1 MYRKNAE
8 GWLKHIDF
16 LVLDFL
22 GLQLA
27 FLLSWYLRAGNFSFL
42 HKQVNGIVWIVL
54 VLFSICV
61 SFLTENH
68 RDIIRR
74 GYLVEF
80 KAVLKQTMY
89 VIVCESMFLFLWKG
103 AENFSRLVFLYFAV
117 FYFLFL
123 YVLRTFWKHL
133 LRKYENIFE
142 PTRNLLLIASADVA
156 ESMAEDVQSQA
167 YGALHIIGFGLLDNP
182 QRKSSIKSY
191 QVLAVG
197 DEILRMVQSGW
208 VDEVLV
214 RIGSGQEKADWLV
227 KRFQEMGLTTHIYL
241 GKADEQSQ
249 TRIIENV
256 CGYTV
261 MTDCLR
267 LATPRQE
274 FFKRAMDITGAIVGL
289 LIMVA
294 CMLFIVPMIWIAS
307 PGPIFFSQERVGK
320 GGKKFRMYKFR
331 SMYVGAEQQKKRFLQ
346 QNKMEGHMFKMDAD
360 PRVIGSGADGTRHGI
375 GWFLRRTSLD
385 ELPQF
390 FNVLKGD
397 MSLVGTRP
405 PTVDEW
411 EAYEYHH
418 RARLAIKPGI
428 TGLWQVSGRNDITDF
443 EEVVKLDMQYIKN
456 WTLSEDVKIL
466 VRTVFAVIEGRGSK

>member
-1 MYRKNAE
+1 M
-8 GWLKHIDF
+8 
-16 LVLDFL
+16 
-22 GLQLA
+22 
-27 FLLSWYLRAGNFSFL
+27 
-42 HKQVNGIVWIVL
+42 
-54 VLFSICV
+54 
-61 SFLTENH
+61 
-68 RDIIRR
+68 
-74 GYLVEF
+74 
-80 KAVLKQTMY
+80 
-89 VIVCESMFLFLWKG
+89 
-103 AENFSRLVFLYFAV
+103 
-117 FYFLFL
+117 
-123 YVLRTFWKHL
+123 
-133 LRKYENIFE
+133 
-142 PTRNLLLIASADVA
+142 
-156 ESMAEDVQSQA
+156 
-167 YGALHIIGFGLLDNP
+167 
-182 QRKSSIKSY
+182 
-191 QVLAVG
+191 
-197 DEILRMVQSGW
+197 
-208 VDEVLV
+208 LV

>member
-27 FLLSWYLRAGNFSFL
+27 FLLSWYLRTGNFSFL
-42 HKQVNGIVWIVL
+42 HKQANGIVWIVL

-103 AENFSRLVFLYFAV
+103 AENFSRLAFLYFAV
-117 FYFLFL
+117 LYFLFL

-142 PTRNLLLIASADVA
+142 PTRNLLLVASADVA
-156 ESMAEDVQSQA
+156 ESMAEDVQEQV
-167 YGALHIIGFGLLDNP
+167 YGALHIIGVGLLDNP
-182 QRKSSIKSY
+182 QQKSSIKSY

-197 DEILRMVQSGW
+197 DEILKMVQSGW

-214 RIGSGQEKADWLV
+214 RIGSEQEKADKLLE
-227 KRFQEMGLTTHIYL
+227 RFQEMGLTTHIYL
-241 GKADEQSQ
+241 GKADAQSQ
-249 TRIIENV
+249 TRVVENI

-261 MTDCLR
+261 MTDCLK

-274 FFKRAMDITGAIVGL
+274 FFKRGMDIAGAIVGL
-289 LIMVA
+289 LVTAVA
-294 CMLFIVPMIWIAS
+294 MLFIAPMIWSAS
-307 PGPIFFSQERVGK
+307 PGPVFFSQERIGK

-331 SMYVGAEQQKKRFLQ
+331 SMYVGADQQKKQLLK

-390 FNVLKGD
+390 LNVLKGD

-411 EAYEYHH
+411 ETYEYHH
-418 RARLAIKPGI
+418 RARMAVKPGI
-428 TGLWQVSGRNDITDF
+428 TGLWQVSGRSDITDF
-443 EEVVKLDMQYIKN
+443 EEVVRLDMQYIKN

-466 VRTVFAVIEGRGSK
+466 VKTVFVVIKGRGSR

>member
-27 FLLSWYLRAGNFSFL
+27 FLLSWYLRTGNFSFL
-42 HKQVNGIVWIVL
+42 HKQANGIVWIVL

-103 AENFSRLVFLYFAV
+103 AENFSRLAFLYFAV
-117 FYFLFL
+117 LYFLFL

-142 PTRNLLLIASADVA
+142 PTRNLLLVASADVA
-156 ESMAEDVQSQA
+156 ESMAEDVQEQV
-167 YGALHIIGFGLLDNP
+167 YGALHIIGVGLLDNP
-182 QRKSSIKSY
+182 QQKSSIGSY

-197 DEILRMVQSGW
+197 DEILKMVQSGW

-214 RIGSGQEKADWLV
+214 RIGSEQEKADKLLE
-227 KRFQEMGLTTHIYL
+227 RFQEMGLTTHIYL

-249 TRIIENV
+249 TRVVENI

-261 MTDCLR
+261 MTDCLK

-274 FFKRAMDITGAIVGL
+274 FFKRGMDIAGAIVGL
-289 LIMVA
+289 LVTAVA
-294 CMLFIVPMIWIAS
+294 MLFIAPMIWSAS
-307 PGPIFFSQERVGK
+307 PGPVFFSQERIGK

-331 SMYVGAEQQKKRFLQ
+331 SMYVGADQQKKQLLK

-360 PRVIGSGADGTRHGI
+360 PRVIGSGEDGTRHGI

-390 FNVLKGD
+390 LNVLKGD

-411 EAYEYHH
+411 ETYEYHH
-418 RARLAIKPGI
+418 RARMAVKPGI
-428 TGLWQVSGRNDITDF
+428 TGLWQVSGRSDITDF
-443 EEVVKLDMQYIKN
+443 EEVVRLDMQYIKN

-466 VRTVFAVIEGRGSK
+466 VKTVFVVIKGRGSR